1 MVGNAHHGVHST
13 YARLAESLRSYL
25 EAQYHIRNEAAIQE
39 RRLLLEEAGSVCQA
53 PYVESTPVYELGQEY
68 QALSLPEP
76 VRKSLSALAQIDVGI
91 FKRPYVHQ
99 AVALESF
106 FGDPSQDLIV
116 ATGTGSGKTE
126 SFLMP
131 IIGELVME
139 AARSAKSAAMPGCR
153 AILLYP
159 MNALVNDQNSRIRR
173 LVGNIDAS
181 KIISE
186 ARGRPVRFG
195 TYTGRTPYPGIR
207 SAAKDTARIAPLF
220 ERYYLKLLRTPS
232 TVSEL
237 EKIGQWPAKDMV
249 KFYAAELEETVQTR
263 KGPQRRRHWDKR
275 LKTQA
280 SDRELMTRDETQV
293 DCPDLLI
300 TNYSMLEYML
310 VRPIERSI
318 FNQTR
323 TWLGDDERNQLIL
336 VLDEAHMYRGAGGAE
351 VALLLRR
358 LVERLGVTRE
368 RARFILTSASL
379 GDSEEARNSIVS
391 FAQDLTGL
399 LPNSSRKFKL
409 ITGEREHRFGQAV
422 GDKLVGTALSQF
434 DIEAFH
440 NGAAD
445 PGAARRAVASLAVNL
460 GWPTL
465 GAEDDLADFLF
476 RGLTGFGPLELL
488 IDLVSGKAIKLD
500 ELQEQLFENAET
512 RSAATATLLAIA
524 SFAKRKSDGRVLL
537 PTRLHMFFRGLPGLY
552 ACCDATCA
560 HGRAGRRPDSLVG
573 RLHTTGH
580 DECSCGARTFELFT
594 HRECGG
600 AFLHGYIAGPH
611 GDFVWSSPSGRLRE
625 GGQAPLIETDI
636 LIEGEPH
643 PEQIE
648 ACIEAWLDVKT
659 GRLVYREP
667 EPPDGFRKV
676 FLPDPTA
683 DFGRNGL
690 RFQDCPVCNDKAFRK
705 GRSSIMDHVTKGEAP
720 FANLVK
726 TQLETQPATKPET
739 RDFPN
744 GGRKVLLFSDG
755 RQKAARLARDIP
767 REVEQD
773 IFRQIIVLA
782 TQRLRAIGF
791 EAKPTRNLYIA
802 ILMVL
807 REYNLPIFDRGD
819 AQTIEN
825 QIEVLS
831 KDFRDAD
838 LAELTQEFDPGA
850 PPTRYFIALLKQLC
864 GRYYSLIGSTVA
876 YVRPSNKATT
886 ALRKKTKD
894 AFPTLDDQAI
904 DALALTW
911 ISDIAD
917 KFALNREL
925 SDSIRTRAAGFWT
938 PTGATGRFDRTLQ
951 AKFATILGLSVD
963 DVSALG
969 VILRDELAL
978 PSTTDA
984 SYYLDPQK
992 LQIEIAIESPW
1003 YQCTHCMTLRPF
1015 VILGHCTSCG
1025 SAEVHALN
1033 PSGSDY
1039 IRARKGFWREPVS
1052 AALTGQSTLRGIS
1065 VEEHTAQLSN
1075 RDNSK
1080 VHATTEE
1087 FELRFRDIK
1096 LEDRD
1101 RPIDVLSCTTTM
1113 EVGVD
1118 IGSLVAVGLRNVPP
1132 QRENYQQRAGRAG
1145 RRGASVSSVLT
1156 YAQNGP
1162 HDSFFFA
1169 NPAQIVSGQPR
1180 NPDVKIDNPKIAK
1193 RHVHSYLLQTYF
1205 HGFMDEHGIALG
1217 GATSALFRALGKAS
1231 DFFYGDVGLVPTFAG
1246 FKSWCAQHVL
1256 SKDGEV
1262 GSAIER
1268 WLPPSLRIAP
1278 LTHRQWLVEV
1288 CTALLAELAAIG
1300 SLVPKLP
1307 VGQQPDDD
1315 AVDEDAAEDKSSS
1328 DDAEERQPLEDREL
1342 LDLLFEKGLLPS
1354 YAFPTDLTSFLIERL
1369 KRNPN
1374 NNRLEMEIVERPQ
1387 QAVQKALSEYAPGR
1401 LIVVNK
1407 QTYRSGGV
1415 VANVLP
1421 SVHDR
1426 AAPLFSDVMT
1436 LVHCDNCSFVND
1448 IGHQC
1453 VQGDLC
1459 PVCDEVLKSNRVI
1472 VPQVFTPED
1481 ARPLD
1486 EDDREQ
1492 DITYA
1497 TAAQFPVPVDGAEP
1511 VGLSS
1516 IGERSTF
1523 TVASDQRLVVT
1534 NRGEMANEGFNG
1546 FYICEKCG
1554 KASTEEM
1561 PPGPHRRP
1569 YFIEPSFSQ
1578 PKAPA
1583 SCNGEFK
1590 NVFLGHVFSTD
1601 LLLVRI
1607 DLQAPMDINTK
1618 HVVSLRA
1625 LEDALHS
1632 VSEAFRLSASRHP
1645 QLDLDPSEFGSG
1657 FRIVPTADDSRIHA
1671 DIYLYDTLSG
1681 GAGYSELAGRYLREV
1696 LTTTLELL
1704 ENCPGHCTSS
1714 CQSCLRHYHNQHI
1727 TGRLDRNLGAA
1738 ILRYA
1743 LFGSVPAEKSV
1754 LEQARLLAPLK
1765 RLLEL
1770 DGCSCR
1776 TVETIDGIAVPLV
1789 VRRDDKEVLVGTRP
1803 GLVTTSAHSLAETS
1817 NKRVVEVLN
1826 EYVLRQN
1833 LPDEHQLVRSRL

>member
-1 MVGNAHHGVHST
+1 MVTNAHHGVHGT

-39 RRLLLEEAGSVCQA
+39 RQLLLEEAGSVCQA
-53 PYVESTPVYELGQEY
+53 PYVESTPVYELGHEY
-68 QALSLPEP
+68 AALNLPDA
-76 VRKSLSALAQIDVGI
+76 VRKCLTSLAQIDVGI

-99 AVALESF
+99 AKALESF
-106 FGDPSQDLIV
+106 FGEPSEDLIV

-139 AARSAKSAAMPGCR
+139 AGRSAKSAEMPGCR

-159 MNALVNDQNSRIRR
+159 MNALVNDQNARIRR
-173 LVGNIDAS
+173 LVGNVEAS
-181 KIISE
+181 ETISG

-207 SAAKDTARIAPLF
+207 SAARDTARIEPLF
-220 ERYYLKLLRTPS
+220 ERYYLKLLKSPAK
-232 TVSEL
+232 VSEL
-237 EKIGQWPAKDMV
+237 EKIGQWPAKDML
-249 KFYAAELEETVQTR
+249 KFYSADLEEMKQTK
-263 KGPQRRRHWDKR
+263 KGPRRFRHWDKR

-293 DCPDLLI
+293 GCPDLLI

-323 TWLGDDERNQLIL
+323 AWLASDARNQLIL

-358 LVERLGVTRE
+358 LIERLGVPRE
-368 RARFILTSASL
+368 RVRFILTSASL
-379 GDSEEARNSIVS
+379 GNSEEARNSIVS
-391 FAQDLTGL
+391 FARDLTGL
-399 LPNSSRKFKL
+399 SASSSRTFKL
-409 ITGEREHRFGQAV
+409 ITGEREHRSGQAV
-422 GDKLVGTALSQF
+422 GDKLIAAALSQF
-434 DIEAFH
+434 DLDAFH

-445 PGAARRAVASLAVNL
+445 PTSARSAVASLAINL
-460 GWPTL
+460 GWPAL
-465 GAEDDLADFLF
+465 GAEDDLQDYLF
-476 RGLTGFGPLELL
+476 RVLTGFGPLELL
-488 IDLVSGKAIKLD
+488 IDLVSGNAIKLD
-500 ELQEQLFENAET
+500 DLQEQLFEDAET
-512 RSAATATLLAIA
+512 WSAATATLLAIS

-552 ACCDATCA
+552 ACCDAACT
-560 HGRAGRRPDSLVG
+560 HGRAGRRPDSLIG

-580 DECSCGARTFELFT
+580 DECFCGARTFELFT

-625 GGQAPLIETDI
+625 GGQAPLIEADI

-643 PEQIE
+643 PEQLE
-648 ACIEAWLDVKT
+648 SCVEAWLDVKT
-659 GRLVYREP
+659 GRLFYQEP
-667 EPPDGFRKV
+667 KLLEGFRKV
-676 FLPDPTA
+676 YLPDPTA

-690 RFQDCPVCNDKAFRK
+690 RFQDCPVCNDRAFRK

-726 TQLETQPATKPET
+726 TQLETQPATRQET
-739 RDFPN
+739 REFPN

-773 IFRQIIVLA
+773 IFRQVIVLA
-782 TQRLRAIGF
+782 TKRLREISF
-791 EAKPTRNLYIA
+791 EAKPGRNLYIA
-802 ILMVL
+802 ILSVL
-807 REYNLPIFDRGD
+807 RDYNLPIFDRAD

-825 QIEVLS
+825 HIEVLL
-831 KDFRDAD
+831 KDFRDVE
-838 LAELTQEFDPGA
+838 LAELTQEFEPGV
-850 PPTRYFIALLKQLC
+850 PPVRYSIALLKQLC
-864 GRYYSLIGSTVA
+864 GRYYSLIGATVA
-876 YVRPSNKATT
+876 YVRPSNKASNT
-886 ALRKKTKD
+886 LRNKFKE
-894 AFPTLDDQAI
+894 AFPAIDDQAI

-911 ISDIAD
+911 IADTAD
-917 KFALNREL
+917 KFAVNREL

-938 PTGATGRFDRTLQ
+938 PTGATGRFDRSLQ
-951 AKFATILGLSVD
+951 IKFATILGLSAD
-963 DVSALG
+963 DIAALG
-969 VILRDELAL
+969 VILRNELAL
-978 PSTTDA
+978 QSTTDA
-984 SYYLDPQK
+984 SYYIDPQK
-992 LQIEIAIESPW
+992 LQIEVAIEAPW
-1003 YQCTHCMTLRPF
+1003 YQCAHCMTLRPF
-1015 VILGHCTSCG
+1015 VLVSHCTSCG
-1025 SAEVHALN
+1025 SAEIHALN
-1033 PSGSDY
+1033 PSTSDY
-1039 IRARKGFWREPVS
+1039 IRARKGFWRDPVS
-1052 AALTGQSTLRGIS
+1052 AALTDRATLRGIS

-1087 FELRFRDIK
+1087 FELRFRDIR

-1169 NPAQIVSGQPR
+1169 NPAQIVSGEPR

-1205 HGFMDEHGIALG
+1205 HGFMDEHGIAVG

-1231 DFFYGDVGLVPTFAG
+1231 DFFYGDVGQVPTFSG
-1246 FKSWCAQHVL
+1246 FKAWCAKHVL
-1256 SKDGEV
+1256 PKDGDV
-1262 GSAIER
+1262 SSAIER

-1278 LTHRQWLVEV
+1278 LTHRQWLVEI
-1288 CTALLAELAAIG
+1288 CNGLLAELKIIG
-1300 SLVPKLP
+1300 NLVPKPL
-1307 VGQQPDDD
+1307 VKKVDDNS
-1315 AVDEDAAEDKSSS
+1315 AEEDETDEGSS

-1354 YAFPTDLTSFLIERL
+1354 YAFPTDLTSFLIEQL

-1374 NNRLEMEIVERPQ
+1374 SGRQEMEIIERPTQ
-1387 QAVQKALSEYAPGR
+1387 SVQKALSEYAPGR

-1426 AAPLFSDVMT
+1426 AVPLFSDVMT

-1453 VQGDLC
+1453 VEGDLC

-1481 ARPLD
+1481 GRPLD
-1486 EDDREQ
+1486 EDDRDQ

-1511 VGLSS
+1511 VGLAP
-1516 IGERSTF
+1516 IGERATF
-1523 TVASDQRLVVT
+1523 TVATDQRLVVT
-1534 NRGEMANEGFNG
+1534 NRGEMVNETFNG

-1554 KASTEEM
+1554 KSSTEEV
-1561 PPGPHRRP
+1561 PPGAHRRP

-1578 PKAPA
+1578 PKAPS

-1590 NVFLGHVFSTD
+1590 NVFLGHVFNTD

-1607 DLQAPMDINTK
+1607 DMQAPMDTNTK

-1645 QLDLDPSEFGSG
+1645 QLDLDPSEFGAG
-1657 FRIVPTADDSRIHA
+1657 FRIVPTTDDGRIHA
-1671 DIYLYDTLSG
+1671 DLYLYDTLSG
-1681 GAGYSELAGRYLREV
+1681 GAGYSELAGRYLREI
-1696 LTTTLELL
+1696 LASTLDLL
-1704 ENCPGHCTSS
+1704 EHCPGHCSSS

-1727 TGRLDRNLGAA
+1727 TGRLDRNLGAS

-1743 LFGSVPAEKSV
+1743 LFGSIPAEKSV
-1754 LEQARLLAPLK
+1754 LEQSRLLSPLK

-1770 DGCSCR
+1770 DGCACR
-1776 TVETIDGIAVPLV
+1776 LGDTIDGVEVPLV
-1789 VRRDDKEVLVGTRP
+1789 VRRDGKEVLVGTRP
-1803 GLVTTSAHSLAETS
+1803 GLVTASAHSLARTS
-1817 NKRVVEVLN
+1817 RRVVEVLN

-1833 LPDEHQLVRSRL
+1833 LPDEHQLVRGRL

>member
-1 MVGNAHHGVHST
+1 MGGCYCQPGCTCSSVVFLGSMP
-13 YARLAESLRSYL
+13 
-25 EAQYHIRNEAAIQE
+25 AAT
-39 RRLLLEEAGSVCQA
+39 R
-53 PYVESTPVYELGQEY
+53 PVLT
-68 QALSLPEP
+68 A
-76 VRKSLSALAQIDVGI
+76 A
-91 FKRPYVHQ
+91 Q
-99 AVALESF
+99 AV
-106 FGDPSQDLIV
+106 DRIPSI
-116 ATGTGSGKTE
+116 
-126 SFLMP
+126 
-131 IIGELVME
+131 
-139 AARSAKSAAMPGCR
+139 
-153 AILLYP
+153 
-159 MNALVNDQNSRIRR
+159 
-173 LVGNIDAS
+173 
-181 KIISE
+181 
-186 ARGRPVRFG
+186 
-195 TYTGRTPYPGIR
+195 
-207 SAAKDTARIAPLF
+207 
-220 ERYYLKLLRTPS
+220 
-232 TVSEL
+232 
-237 EKIGQWPAKDMV
+237 
-249 KFYAAELEETVQTR
+249 
-263 KGPQRRRHWDKR
+263 
-275 LKTQA
+275 
-280 SDRELMTRDETQV
+280 
-293 DCPDLLI
+293 
-300 TNYSMLEYML
+300 
-310 VRPIERSI
+310 
-318 FNQTR
+318 
-323 TWLGDDERNQLIL
+323 
-336 VLDEAHMYRGAGGAE
+336 
-351 VALLLRR
+351 
-358 LVERLGVTRE
+358 
-368 RARFILTSASL
+368 
-379 GDSEEARNSIVS
+379 
-391 FAQDLTGL
+391 
-399 LPNSSRKFKL
+399 
-409 ITGEREHRFGQAV
+409 
-422 GDKLVGTALSQF
+422 
-434 DIEAFH
+434 
-440 NGAAD
+440 
-445 PGAARRAVASLAVNL
+445 
-460 GWPTL
+460 
-465 GAEDDLADFLF
+465 
-476 RGLTGFGPLELL
+476 
-488 IDLVSGKAIKLD
+488 
-500 ELQEQLFENAET
+500 
-512 RSAATATLLAIA
+512 
-524 SFAKRKSDGRVLL
+524 
-537 PTRLHMFFRGLPGLY
+537 
-552 ACCDATCA
+552 
-560 HGRAGRRPDSLVG
+560 G

-667 EPPDGFRKV
+667 EPLDGFRKV

-782 TQRLRAIGF
+782 TQRLRIIGF

-838 LAELTQEFDPGA
+838 LVELTQEFDPGA

-876 YVRPSNKATT
+876 YVSPSNKATT

-894 AFPTLDDQAI
+894 TFPTLDDQAI

-1162 HDSFFFA
+1162 HDSYFFA
-1169 NPAQIVSGQPR
+1169 NPAQIVSGEPR
-1180 NPDVKIDNPKIAK
+1180 NPDVKIDNPTFAK

-1205 HGFMDEHGIALG
+1205 HRFMDEHGIALG
-1217 GATSALFRALGKAS
+1217 GATSALFRALGRPAS
-1231 DFFYGDVGLVPTFAG
+1231 SFMDLGG
-1246 FKSWCAQHVL
+1246 Q
-1256 SKDGEV
+1256 
-1262 GSAIER
+1262 
-1268 WLPPSLRIAP
+1268 
-1278 LTHRQWLVEV
+1278 
-1288 CTALLAELAAIG
+1288 IG
-1300 SLVPKLP
+1300 SISLP
-1307 VGQQPDDD
+1307 
-1315 AVDEDAAEDKSSS
+1315 
-1328 DDAEERQPLEDREL
+1328 R
-1342 LDLLFEKGLLPS
+1342 
-1354 YAFPTDLTSFLIERL
+1354 
-1369 KRNPN
+1369 
-1374 NNRLEMEIVERPQ
+1374 
-1387 QAVQKALSEYAPGR
+1387 
-1401 LIVVNK
+1401 
-1407 QTYRSGGV
+1407 
-1415 VANVLP
+1415 
-1421 SVHDR
+1421 
-1426 AAPLFSDVMT
+1426 
-1436 LVHCDNCSFVND
+1436 
-1448 IGHQC
+1448 
-1453 VQGDLC
+1453 
-1459 PVCDEVLKSNRVI
+1459 
-1472 VPQVFTPED
+1472 
-1481 ARPLD
+1481 
-1486 EDDREQ
+1486 
-1492 DITYA
+1492 
-1497 TAAQFPVPVDGAEP
+1497 
-1511 VGLSS
+1511 
-1516 IGERSTF
+1516 
-1523 TVASDQRLVVT
+1523 
-1534 NRGEMANEGFNG
+1534 
-1546 FYICEKCG
+1546 CE
-1554 KASTEEM
+1554 
-1561 PPGPHRRP
+1561 
-1569 YFIEPSFSQ
+1569 
-1578 PKAPA
+1578 
-1583 SCNGEFK
+1583 
-1590 NVFLGHVFSTD
+1590 
-1601 LLLVRI
+1601 
-1607 DLQAPMDINTK
+1607 
-1618 HVVSLRA
+1618 
-1625 LEDALHS
+1625 
-1632 VSEAFRLSASRHP
+1632 
-1645 QLDLDPSEFGSG
+1645 
-1657 FRIVPTADDSRIHA
+1657 
-1671 DIYLYDTLSG
+1671 
-1681 GAGYSELAGRYLREV
+1681 
-1696 LTTTLELL
+1696 
-1704 ENCPGHCTSS
+1704 
-1714 CQSCLRHYHNQHI
+1714 
-1727 TGRLDRNLGAA
+1727 
-1738 ILRYA
+1738 
-1743 LFGSVPAEKSV
+1743 
-1754 LEQARLLAPLK
+1754 
-1765 RLLEL
+1765 
-1770 DGCSCR
+1770 
-1776 TVETIDGIAVPLV
+1776 
-1789 VRRDDKEVLVGTRP
+1789 
-1803 GLVTTSAHSLAETS
+1803 
-1817 NKRVVEVLN
+1817 
-1826 EYVLRQN
+1826 
-1833 LPDEHQLVRSRL
+1833 

>member
-1 MVGNAHHGVHST
+1 MVGNAHHGVHGT
-13 YARLAESLRSYL
+13 YAQLAESLRSYL

-68 QALSLPEP
+68 KALNLPDP
-76 VRKSLSALAQIDVGI
+76 VRKCLSALAQIDVGI

-99 AVALESF
+99 AKALESF
-106 FGDPSQDLIV
+106 FDNPSQDLIV

-173 LVGNIDAS
+173 LIGNADAS
-181 KIISE
+181 KIVSE
-186 ARGRPVRFG
+186 TRGRPVRFG

-207 SAAKDTARIAPLF
+207 SAAKDTVRIAPLF

-232 TVSEL
+232 KVSEL

-249 KFYAAELEETVQTR
+249 RFYGADLEETIQTK

-275 LKTQA
+275 LRTQA

-293 DCPDLLI
+293 DCPDILI

-323 TWLGDDERNQLIL
+323 DWLASDDRNQLVL

-358 LVERLGVTRE
+358 LVERLGVARE
-368 RARFILTSASL
+368 RVRFILTSASL

-391 FAQDLTGL
+391 FGQDLTGL
-399 LPNSSRKFKL
+399 SIQSPRKFKL
-409 ITGEREHRFGQAV
+409 ITGEREHRSGQAV
-422 GDKLVGTALSQF
+422 GDKLVGAALGQF

-440 NGAAD
+440 NGASD
-445 PGAARRAVASLAVNL
+445 PVAARGAVASLAKNL
-460 GWPTL
+460 GWPAL
-465 GAEDDLADFLF
+465 GEEDDLADYLF
-476 RGLTGFGPLELL
+476 RVLTGFGPLELL

-500 ELQEQLFENAET
+500 QLQEQLFEDPET
-512 RSAATATLLAIA
+512 WSAATATLLAIS
-524 SFAKRKSDGRVLL
+524 SFAKRKGDGRVLL

-560 HGRAGRRPDSLVG
+560 HGRAGRRPDSLIG

-611 GDFVWSSPSGRLRE
+611 GDFVWSGPSGRLRE
-625 GGQAPLIETDI
+625 GGQAPLVETDI
-636 LIEGEPH
+636 LIEGDPH
-643 PEQIE
+643 PGQVES
-648 ACIEAWLDVKT
+648 CVEAWLDVKT
-659 GRLVYREP
+659 GRLFYQEP
-667 EPPDGFRKV
+667 KPLDGFRKV
-676 FLPDPTA
+676 YLPDPTA

-726 TQLETQPATKPET
+726 TQLETQPATRQET
-739 RDFPN
+739 REFPN

-773 IFRQIIVLA
+773 IFRQVIVLA
-782 TQRLRAIGF
+782 TQRLREIKF

-802 ILMVL
+802 ILTVL
-807 REYNLPIFDRGD
+807 RDYNLPIFDRID

-825 QIEVLS
+825 HIEVLS
-831 KDFRDAD
+831 KDFNDTD
-838 LAELTQEFDPGA
+838 LAELTQEFDPGV
-850 PPTRYFIALLKQLC
+850 PPARYFIAILKQLC
-864 GRYYSLIGSTVA
+864 GRYYSLIGATVA
-876 YVRPSNKATT
+876 YIRPSNKASTT
-886 ALRKKTKD
+886 LRKKAKG
-894 AFPTLDDQAI
+894 AFPTLDDEAI

-911 ISDIAD
+911 IADTAD
-917 KFALNREL
+917 KFAVNREL
-925 SDSIRTRAAGFWT
+925 SDSIRTGAAGFWT

-951 AKFATILGLSVD
+951 AKFATILGLSSD
-963 DVSALG
+963 DIGALG

-984 SYYLDPQK
+984 SYYIDPQK
-992 LQIEIAIESPW
+992 LQIEVAIDSLW
-1003 YQCTHCMTLRPF
+1003 YQCAHCMTLRPF
-1015 VILGHCTSCG
+1015 VLHGHCTSCG
-1025 SAEVHALN
+1025 SAEVHALTPN
-1033 PSGSDY
+1033 GSDY
-1039 IRARKGFWREPVS
+1039 IRARKGFWRDPVS

-1156 YAQNGP
+1156 YAQSGP

-1205 HGFMDEHGIALG
+1205 HGFMDEHGIAIG

-1231 DFFYGDVGLVPTFAG
+1231 DFFSGDAGQVPTFDG
-1246 FKSWCAQHVL
+1246 FKAWCAKRVL
-1256 SKDGEV
+1256 SDDGEV
-1262 GSAIER
+1262 GSAAER

-1278 LTHRQWLVEV
+1278 LTHRQWLMEV
-1288 CTALLAELAAIG
+1288 CNAFLAELTIIG
-1300 SLVPKLP
+1300 GLVPKPP
-1307 VGQQPDDD
+1307 VIQKTDDD
-1315 AVDEDAAEDKSSS
+1315 ASDDDGSS
-1328 DDAEERQPLEDREL
+1328 DDTEERQPLEDREL

-1354 YAFPTDLTSFLIERL
+1354 YAFPTDLTSFLIEKL

-1374 NNRLEMEIVERPQ
+1374 NNRREMEIVERPQ
-1387 QAVQKALSEYAPGR
+1387 QSVQKALSEYAPGR

-1426 AAPLFSDVMT
+1426 AAPLFSDVMM

-1453 VQGDLC
+1453 AEGDLC
-1459 PVCDEVLKSNRVI
+1459 PVCDEPLKSNRLV

-1481 ARPLD
+1481 AWPLN
-1486 EDDREQ
+1486 EDDRDQ

-1511 VGLSS
+1511 AGLSS
-1516 IGERSTF
+1516 IGERAAF
-1523 TVASDQRLVVT
+1523 TVASDQRLVIT
-1534 NRGEMANEGFNG
+1534 NRGEMVNEAFNG

-1554 KASTEEM
+1554 KASTEDVT
-1561 PPGPHRRP
+1561 PGPHRRP

-1578 PKAPA
+1578 PKHSE

-1607 DLQAPMDINTK
+1607 DLQAPIDTNTK

-1657 FRIVPTADDSRIHA
+1657 FRIVPTADESRVHA

-1681 GAGYSELAGRYLREV
+1681 GAGYSELAGRYLREI
-1696 LTTTLELL
+1696 LASTLEML
-1704 ENCPGHCTSS
+1704 EHCPGHCTAS

-1727 TGRLDRNLGAA
+1727 TGRLDRNLGAS

-1743 LFGSVPAEKSV
+1743 LFGTVPGEKSI
-1754 LEQARLLAPLK
+1754 LEQVRLLSPLK

-1770 DGCSCR
+1770 DGCVCS
-1776 TVETIDGIAVPLV
+1776 TAETIDGVPVPLV
-1789 VRRDDKEVLVGTRP
+1789 VRRDGKEVLVFTRP
-1803 GLVTTSAHSLAETS
+1803 GLVATNAHSLAATS
-1817 NKRVVEVLN
+1817 KKRAVEVLN

-1833 LPDEHQLVRSRL
+1833 LPDEHQLVRGHL